1 LFPSFLP
8 IYPLF
13 TSSQKKQLD
22 IKLFFVM
29 VGKPLFRHIKKIL
42 LKHKWKYI
50 SGAFFLLLTDI
61 FQLISPK
68 LLGWGIDYLNKGSLS
83 LRNLFLIFL
92 ALIIFAILTAF
103 FRYLWRM
110 QIIATSRHIEAQIR
124 EKYFTHL
131 QTLSLNY
138 FNYHKTG
145 ELMALATNDLGAV
158 REMFA
163 FGIVMLLDTIF
174 LGILSIFFLIS
185 ISPKLTL
192 YTAIPLPI
200 ITLTIS
206 IFGKITHKRFKLVQE
221 SFANL
226 TDKTEETIAGIRVVR
241 AYVQEEKELE
251 NFLVKARD
259 LLNKNINL
267 VKAWG
272 FMFPTIEL
280 LANLSML
287 LVFFFG
293 GLEVIKGNI
302 TLGDFIAFNSYLGL
316 LIWPMNALGWVIN
329 NFQRGKASLERINEV
344 LDEIPEIREPKNAIK
359 KEKLNGE
366 IIFKNVFFKY
376 PSSKNW
382 QLEDINIEIKPGKF
396 LGITGPVGSGKTT
409 LVSLIPRL
417 FDIQKGEILI
427 DNIPIKNLSLYF
439 LRKNIGFVPQDS
451 FLFSDTIAN
460 NIRFGNPNLSDNE
473 IKELIRIVALE
484 EDLKD
489 FPDGIYTVVGERGVT
504 LSGGQKQR
512 VAIARAL
519 AINPPILILDDA
531 LSAVD
536 ANTEKQILG
545 NLLEIRKDKSFIVIA
560 QRLSV
565 IQEADEIIVLKEGR
579 ITERGDH
586 NKLMRLGGYY
596 AKLYEQQQLE
606 SKLEREIDESVL

>member
-1 LFPSFLP
+1 
-8 IYPLF
+8 
-13 TSSQKKQLD
+13 
-22 IKLFFVM
+22 
-29 VGKPLFRHIKKIL
+29 
-42 LKHKWKYI
+42 
-50 SGAFFLLLTDI
+50 
-61 FQLISPK
+61 
-68 LLGWGIDYLNKGSLS
+68 
-83 LRNLFLIFL
+83 
-92 ALIIFAILTAF
+92 
-103 FRYLWRM
+103 
-110 QIIATSRHIEAQIR
+110 
-124 EKYFTHL
+124 
-131 QTLSLNY
+131 
-138 FNYHKTG
+138 
-145 ELMALATNDLGAV
+145 
-158 REMFA
+158 
-163 FGIVMLLDTIF
+163 
-174 LGILSIFFLIS
+174 
-185 ISPKLTL
+185 
-192 YTAIPLPI
+192 
-200 ITLTIS
+200 
-206 IFGKITHKRFKLVQE
+206 
-221 SFANL
+221 
-226 TDKTEETIAGIRVVR
+226 
-241 AYVQEEKELE
+241 
-251 NFLVKARD
+251 
-259 LLNKNINL
+259 
-267 VKAWG
+267 
-272 FMFPTIEL
+272 MFPTIEL
-280 LANLSML
+280 LAYLSML

-359 KEKLNGE
+359 KEKLNGV

-545 NLLEIRKDKSFIVIA
+545 NLLEMRKDKSFIVIA

-565 IQEADEIIVLKEGR
+565 IQEADEIIVLKESR

>member
-1 LFPSFLP
+1 M
-8 IYPLF
+8 Y
-13 TSSQKKQLD
+13 
-22 IKLFFVM
+22 
-29 VGKPLFRHIKKIL
+29 GKPLLRHIKKL
-42 LKHKWKYI
+42 LLQYKWKYL

-61 FQLISPK
+61 FQLISPRI
-68 LLGWGIDYLNKGSLS
+68 LGWGVDYLNKGSLTFKS
-83 LRNLFLIFL
+83 LLLVFL
-92 ALIIFAILTAF
+92 ALILFALLTAF
-103 FRYLWRM
+103 FRFLWRI
-110 QIIATSRHIEAQIR
+110 QIIATSRKIEAQIR

-174 LGILSIFFLIS
+174 LGTLSIFFLLS

-192 YTAIPLPI
+192 YTVIPLPI
-200 ITLTIS
+200 ITLTIT
-206 IFGKITHKRFKLVQE
+206 IFGKITHKRFKMVQE
-221 SFANL
+221 SFAKL
-226 TDKTEETIAGIRVVR
+226 TDKVEETIAGIRVVK
-241 AYVQEEKELE
+241 AYVQEKEELKNFIEK
-251 NFLVKARD
+251 AQD

-280 LANLSML
+280 LAGFSIL
-287 LVFFFG
+287 LVFLLG

-316 LIWPMNALGWVIN
+316 LIWPMNALGWVVN

-344 LDEIPEIREPKNAIK
+344 LDELPEIKDSSKAIT
-359 KEKLNGE
+359 KEKLDGY
-366 IIFKNVFFKY
+366 ISFKNVYFSY
-376 PSSKNW
+376 PANKNTYI
-382 QLEDINIEIKPGKF
+382 LEDISFEIKPGEF

-427 DNIPIKNLSLYF
+427 DGIPIKNLSLKC

-460 NIRFGNPNLSDNE
+460 NIRFGNPNLKDDE
-473 IKELIRIVALE
+473 INELIRIVALE

-489 FPDGIYTVVGERGVT
+489 FPQGIYTVIGERGVT

-536 ANTEKQILG
+536 AKTEKQILH
-545 NLLEIRKDKSFIVIA
+545 NILEIRKNKSLIVIA

-565 IQEADEIIVLKEGR
+565 IQTADEILVLKDGK
-579 ITERGDH
+579 IIERGTH
-586 NKLMRLGGYY
+586 NKLMKLGGFY
-596 AKLYEQQQLE
+596 AKLYEQQKLE
-606 SKLEREIDESVL
+606 SEIEREENESIL

>member
-1 LFPSFLP
+1 M
-8 IYPLF
+8 Y
-13 TSSQKKQLD
+13 
-22 IKLFFVM
+22 
-29 VGKPLFRHIKKIL
+29 GKPLLRHIKKL
-42 LKHKWKYI
+42 LLQYKWKYL

-61 FQLISPK
+61 FQLISPRI
-68 LLGWGIDYLNKGSLS
+68 LGWGVDYLNKGSLTFKS
-83 LRNLFLIFL
+83 LLLVFL
-92 ALIIFAILTAF
+92 ALILFAILTAF
-103 FRYLWRM
+103 FRFLWRI
-110 QIIATSRHIEAQIR
+110 QIIATSRKIEAQIR

-174 LGILSIFFLIS
+174 LGTLSIFFLLS
-185 ISPKLTL
+185 ISLKLTL
-192 YTAIPLPI
+192 YTVIPLPI
-200 ITLTIS
+200 ITLTIT
-206 IFGKITHKRFKLVQE
+206 IFGKITHKRFKMVQD
-221 SFANL
+221 SFAKL
-226 TDKTEETIAGIRVVR
+226 TDKVEETIAGIRVVK
-241 AYVQEEKELE
+241 AYVQEREELKNFIEK
-251 NFLVKARD
+251 AQD

-280 LANLSML
+280 LAGFSIL
-287 LVFFFG
+287 LVFLLG

-316 LIWPMNALGWVIN
+316 LIWPMNALGWVVN

-344 LDEIPEIREPKNAIK
+344 LDELPEIKDSSKVIT
-359 KEKLNGE
+359 KEKLDGY
-366 IIFKNVFFKY
+366 ISFKNVYFSY
-376 PSSKNW
+376 PANKNTYI
-382 QLEDINIEIKPGKF
+382 LEDISFEIKPGEF

-427 DNIPIKNLSLYF
+427 DGIPIKNLSLKC

-460 NIRFGNPNLSDNE
+460 NIRFGNPNLKDDE
-473 IKELIRIVALE
+473 INELIRIVALE

-489 FPDGIYTVVGERGVT
+489 FPQGIYTVIGERGVT

-536 ANTEKQILG
+536 AKTEKQILH
-545 NLLEIRKDKSFIVIA
+545 NILEIRKNKSLIVIA

-565 IQEADEIIVLKEGR
+565 IQTADEILVLKDGK
-579 ITERGDH
+579 IIERGTH
-586 NKLMRLGGYY
+586 NKLMKLGGFY
-596 AKLYEQQQLE
+596 AKLYEQQKLE
-606 SKLEREIDESVL
+606 SEIEREENESIL

>member
-1 LFPSFLP
+1 M
-8 IYPLF
+8 Y
-13 TSSQKKQLD
+13 
-22 IKLFFVM
+22 
-29 VGKPLFRHIKKIL
+29 GKPLLRHIKKL
-42 LKHKWKYI
+42 LLQYKWKYL

-61 FQLISPK
+61 FQLISPRI
-68 LLGWGIDYLNKGSLS
+68 LGWGVDYLNKGSLTFKS
-83 LRNLFLIFL
+83 LLLVFL
-92 ALIIFAILTAF
+92 ALILFAILTAF
-103 FRYLWRM
+103 FRFLWRI
-110 QIIATSRHIEAQIR
+110 QIIATSRKIEAQIR

-174 LGILSIFFLIS
+174 LGTLSIFFLLS

-192 YTAIPLPI
+192 YTVIPLPI
-200 ITLTIS
+200 ITLTIT
-206 IFGKITHKRFKLVQE
+206 IFGKITHKRFKMVQD
-221 SFANL
+221 SFAKL
-226 TDKTEETIAGIRVVR
+226 TDKVEETIAGIRVVK
-241 AYVQEEKELE
+241 AYVQEREELKNFIEK
-251 NFLVKARD
+251 AQD

-280 LANLSML
+280 LAGFSIL
-287 LVFFFG
+287 LVFLLG

-316 LIWPMNALGWVIN
+316 LIWPMNALGWVVN

-344 LDEIPEIREPKNAIK
+344 LDELPEIKDSSKVIT
-359 KEKLNGE
+359 KEKLDGY
-366 IIFKNVFFKY
+366 ISFKNVYFSY
-376 PSSKNW
+376 PANKNTYI
-382 QLEDINIEIKPGKF
+382 LEDISFEIKPGEF

-427 DNIPIKNLSLYF
+427 DGIPIKNLSLKC

-460 NIRFGNPNLSDNE
+460 NIRFGNPNLKDDE
-473 IKELIRIVALE
+473 INELIRIVALE
-484 EDLKD
+484 EDIKD
-489 FPDGIYTVVGERGVT
+489 FPQGIYTVIGERGVT

-536 ANTEKQILG
+536 AKTEKQILH
-545 NLLEIRKDKSFIVIA
+545 NILEIRKNKSLIVIA

-565 IQEADEIIVLKEGR
+565 IQTADEILVLKDGK
-579 ITERGDH
+579 IIERGTH
-586 NKLMRLGGYY
+586 NKLMKLGGFY
-596 AKLYEQQQLE
+596 AKLYEQQKLE
-606 SKLEREIDESVL
+606 SEIEREENESIL

>member
-1 LFPSFLP
+1 
-8 IYPLF
+8 
-13 TSSQKKQLD
+13 
-22 IKLFFVM
+22 
-29 VGKPLFRHIKKIL
+29 
-42 LKHKWKYI
+42 
-50 SGAFFLLLTDI
+50 
-61 FQLISPK
+61 
-68 LLGWGIDYLNKGSLS
+68 
-83 LRNLFLIFL
+83 
-92 ALIIFAILTAF
+92 
-103 FRYLWRM
+103 
-110 QIIATSRHIEAQIR
+110 
-124 EKYFTHL
+124 
-131 QTLSLNY
+131 
-138 FNYHKTG
+138 
-145 ELMALATNDLGAV
+145 MALATNDLGAV

-200 ITLTIS
+200 ITSTIS

-359 KEKLNGE
+359 KERLNGE

-409 LVSLIPRL
+409 LVSLISRL

-427 DNIPIKNLSLYF
+427 DDIPIKNLSLYF
-439 LRKNIGFVPQDS
+439 LRKNVGFVPQDS

-473 IKELIRIVALE
+473 VKELIKIVALE

-536 ANTEKQILG
+536 ANTEKQILS
-545 NLLEIRKDKSFIVIA
+545 NLLEIRKDKSLIVIA

-565 IQEADEIIVLKEGR
+565 IQEADEIIVLKDGR

-596 AKLYEQQQLE
+596 AELYEQQQLE

>member
-1 LFPSFLP
+1 M
-8 IYPLF
+8 Y
-13 TSSQKKQLD
+13 
-22 IKLFFVM
+22 
-29 VGKPLFRHIKKIL
+29 GKPLLRHIKKL
-42 LKHKWKYI
+42 LLQYKWKYL

-61 FQLISPK
+61 FQLISPRI
-68 LLGWGIDYLNKGSLS
+68 LGWGVDYLNKGSLTFKS
-83 LRNLFLIFL
+83 LLLVFL
-92 ALIIFAILTAF
+92 ALILFALLTAF
-103 FRYLWRM
+103 FRFLWRI
-110 QIIATSRHIEAQIR
+110 QIIATSRKIEAQIR

-174 LGILSIFFLIS
+174 LGTLSIFFLLS

-192 YTAIPLPI
+192 YTVIPLPI
-200 ITLTIS
+200 ITLTIT
-206 IFGKITHKRFKLVQE
+206 IFGKITHKRFKMVQD
-221 SFANL
+221 SFAKL
-226 TDKTEETIAGIRVVR
+226 TDKVEETIAGIRVVK
-241 AYVQEEKELE
+241 AYVQEKEELKNFIEK
-251 NFLVKARD
+251 AQD

-280 LANLSML
+280 LAGFSIL
-287 LVFFFG
+287 LVFLLG

-316 LIWPMNALGWVIN
+316 LIWPMNALGWVVN

-344 LDEIPEIREPKNAIK
+344 LDELPEIKDSSKAIT
-359 KEKLNGE
+359 KEKLDGY
-366 IIFKNVFFKY
+366 ISFKNVYFSY
-376 PSSKNW
+376 PANKNTYI
-382 QLEDINIEIKPGKF
+382 LEDISFEIKPGEF

-427 DNIPIKNLSLYF
+427 DGIPIKNLSLKC

-460 NIRFGNPNLSDNE
+460 NIRFGNPNLKDDE
-473 IKELIRIVALE
+473 INELIRIVALE

-489 FPDGIYTVVGERGVT
+489 FPQGIYTVIGERGVT

-536 ANTEKQILG
+536 AKTEKQILH
-545 NLLEIRKDKSFIVIA
+545 NILEIRKNKSLIVIA

-565 IQEADEIIVLKEGR
+565 IQTADEILVLKDGK
-579 ITERGDH
+579 IIERGTH
-586 NKLMRLGGYY
+586 NKLMKLGGFY
-596 AKLYEQQQLE
+596 AKLYEQQKLE
-606 SKLEREIDESVL
+606 SEIEREENESIL

>member
-1 LFPSFLP
+1 M
-8 IYPLF
+8 Y
-13 TSSQKKQLD
+13 
-22 IKLFFVM
+22 
-29 VGKPLFRHIKKIL
+29 GKPLLRHIKKL
-42 LKHKWKYI
+42 LLQYKWKYL
-50 SGAFFLLLTDI
+50 SGALFLFLTDI
-61 FQLISPK
+61 FQLVSPRI
-68 LLGWGIDYLNKGSLS
+68 LGWGVDYLNKGSLS
-83 LRNLFLIFL
+83 FKSLLLVFFALLLF
-92 ALIIFAILTAF
+92 ALLTAF
-103 FRYLWRM
+103 FRFLWRI
-110 QIIATSRHIEAQIR
+110 QIIATARKLEAQIR
-124 EKYFTHL
+124 DKYFTHL

-174 LGILSIFFLIS
+174 LGTLSIFFLLS

-200 ITLTIS
+200 ITLTIT
-206 IFGKITHKRFKLVQE
+206 IFGKITHKRFKLVQD
-221 SFANL
+221 SFAKL
-226 TDKTEETIAGIRVVR
+226 TDKVEETISGIRVVK
-241 AYVQEEKELE
+241 AYVQEKEELNNFIEK
-251 NFLVKARD
+251 AQD
-259 LLNKNINL
+259 LLDKNINL

-272 FMFPTIEL
+272 FMFPTIEF
-280 LANLSML
+280 LAGFSVL
-287 LVFFFG
+287 LVFLLG

-316 LIWPMNALGWVIN
+316 LIWPMNALGWVVN

-344 LDEIPEIREPKNAIK
+344 LDELPEIKDSPKAII
-359 KEKLNGE
+359 KEKLDGF
-366 IIFKNVFFKY
+366 ISFKNVYFSY
-376 PSSKNW
+376 PTNKNTYI
-382 QLEDINIEIKPGKF
+382 LEDISFEVKPGKF

-427 DNIPIKNLSLYF
+427 DGIPIKNISLKC

-460 NIRFGNPNLSDNE
+460 NIRFGNPSLKDEE
-473 IKELIRIVALE
+473 INELIRIVALE
-484 EDLKD
+484 EDLKE
-489 FPDGIYTVVGERGVT
+489 FPQGIYTVIGERGVT

-519 AINPPILILDDA
+519 AMNPPILILDDA

-536 ANTEKQILG
+536 AKTEKQIL
-545 NLLEIRKDKSFIVIA
+545 NNILEIRKNKSLIIIA

-565 IQEADEIIVLKEGR
+565 IQEADEILVLKDGK
-579 ITERGDH
+579 IIERGDH
-586 NKLMRLGGYY
+586 NKLMKLGGFY
-596 AKLYEQQQLE
+596 AKLYEQQKLE
-606 SKLEREIDESVL
+606 SELEREENESVS

>member
-1 LFPSFLP
+1 M
-8 IYPLF
+8 Y
-13 TSSQKKQLD
+13 
-22 IKLFFVM
+22 
-29 VGKPLFRHIKKIL
+29 GKPLLRHIKKL
-42 LKHKWKYI
+42 LLQYKWKYL

-61 FQLISPK
+61 FQLISPRI
-68 LLGWGIDYLNKGSLS
+68 LGWGVDYLNKGSLTFKS
-83 LRNLFLIFL
+83 LLLVFL
-92 ALIIFAILTAF
+92 ALILFAILTAF
-103 FRYLWRM
+103 FRFLWRI
-110 QIIATSRHIEAQIR
+110 QIIATSRKIEAQIR

-174 LGILSIFFLIS
+174 LGTLSIFFLLS

-192 YTAIPLPI
+192 YTVIPLPI
-200 ITLTIS
+200 ITLTIT
-206 IFGKITHKRFKLVQE
+206 IFGKITHKRFKMVQD
-221 SFANL
+221 SFAKL
-226 TDKTEETIAGIRVVR
+226 TDKVEETIAGIRVVK
-241 AYVQEEKELE
+241 AYVQEREELKNFIEK
-251 NFLVKARD
+251 AQD

-280 LANLSML
+280 LAGFSIL
-287 LVFFFG
+287 LVFLLG

-316 LIWPMNALGWVIN
+316 LIWPMNALGWVVN

-344 LDEIPEIREPKNAIK
+344 LDELPEIKDSSKVIT
-359 KEKLNGE
+359 KEKLDGY
-366 IIFKNVFFKY
+366 ISFKNVYFSY
-376 PSSKNW
+376 PANKNTYI
-382 QLEDINIEIKPGKF
+382 LEDISFEIKPGEF

-427 DNIPIKNLSLYF
+427 DGIPIKNLSLKC

-460 NIRFGNPNLSDNE
+460 NIRFGNPNLKDDE
-473 IKELIRIVALE
+473 INELIRIVALE

-489 FPDGIYTVVGERGVT
+489 FPQGIYTVIGERGVT

-536 ANTEKQILG
+536 AKTEKQILH
-545 NLLEIRKDKSFIVIA
+545 NILEIRKNKSLIVIA

-565 IQEADEIIVLKEGR
+565 IQTADEILVLKDGK
-579 ITERGDH
+579 IIERGTH
-586 NKLMRLGGYY
+586 NKLMKLGGFY
-596 AKLYEQQQLE
+596 AKLYEQQKLE
-606 SKLEREIDESVL
+606 SEIEREENESIL